1 MENLVRS
8 LLLAVQFFTRIPL
21 PAPLARWAGFA
32 PERMR
37 AAIAHMPAIGWIAGS
52 VSTVVFGGVV
62 AAWGTAALWLA
73 SPTLLMLLA
82 ALLSTLAGVLLTGGM
97 HEDGLADVADGLGG
111 HVSAERALQIMKD
124 SRVGNYAVLAMVL
137 ALLLKVCLLAVLGVF
152 YMPGLMVAM
161 LAAHVVSRFFPLVLI
176 NWLPHVAL
184 QGQSKTRQ
192 VAGVIGPIALWSAAL
207 WCLPLAAFYW
217 LPHGVWLL
225 FMVGVATVA
234 AGLAALCMGWWFR
247 QRLQGFTGDCLGAT
261 QQVCELVFYATALTV
276 TLRATMVLA

>member
-1 MENLVRS
+1 MENFIRS

-21 PAPLARWAGFA
+21 PALVARWVGFA

-37 AAIAHMPAIGWIAGS
+37 MAIAHMPAVGWIAGS
-52 VSTVVFGGVV
+52 VATVVFGGVV
-62 AAWGTAALWLA
+62 VVWGRLA
-73 SPTLLMLLA
+73 SPALLMLLA
-82 ALLSTLAGVLLTGGM
+82 ALLSTLAGVWLTGGM

-137 ALLLKVCLLAVLGVF
+137 ALLLKVCLLAALGVA
-152 YMPGLMVAM
+152 YMPGLMAV
-161 LAAHVVSRFFPLVLI
+161 LFAAHVVSRFFPLALI

-184 QGQSKTRQ
+184 QGQSKTQQ
-192 VAGVIGPIALWSAAL
+192 VAGVIGPIPLWSAAL

-217 LPHGVWLL
+217 LPQGVWLL
-225 FMVGVATVA
+225 FMVGAATLA

-276 TLRATMVLA
+276 TLRATGVFA